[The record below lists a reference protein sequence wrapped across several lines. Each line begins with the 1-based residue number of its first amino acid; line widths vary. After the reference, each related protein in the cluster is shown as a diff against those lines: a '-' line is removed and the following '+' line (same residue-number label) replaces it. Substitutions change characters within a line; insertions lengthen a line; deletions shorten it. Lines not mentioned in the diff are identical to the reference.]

1 MDFSLQ
7 HPQSQRHS
15 RSSEESSKSLNR
27 PVCFLRVI
35 LTDIVFIILVR
46 ITCDL
51 SVPSFVDLKF
61 QENSSEHSI

>member
-7 HPQSQRHS
+7 HPQSLRHS
-15 RSSEESSKSLNR
+15 RSSEKSSKSLNR

-35 LTDIVFIILVR
+35 LIDIVFIILVR

-51 SVPSFVDLKF
+51 SVPSLVYLKF